1 MQYLTLRLNSQT
13 AAIVGDRLFFSSGAY
28 GFDGDADPLSKES
41 IYWMHLN
48 DTIDVTGPI
57 DMSLLHSSSLP
68 TSLIRGPSSGGFS
81 GDFLY
86 DKTLLYAYG
95 GVLPPESDDKSDLLW
110 SFNTTSNAWNEIQVQ
125 GGKIPFTGAT
135 DGVHASDPDTGTA
148 FYTGGWNIAFN
159 GSHNGTVKFQSFNSA
174 SPQWYFMTALDGI
187 QGPNIMRGAST
198 CDFPSPLRSKYRV
211 KRF

>member
-1 MQYLTLRLNSQT
+1 
-13 AAIVGDRLFFSSGAY
+13 
-28 GFDGDADPLSKES
+28 
-41 IYWMHLN
+41 
-48 DTIDVTGPI
+48 
-57 DMSLLHSSSLP
+57 MSLLITIAANASSEA
-68 TSLIRGPSSGGFS
+68 
-81 GDFLY
+81 
-86 DKTLLYAYG
+86 DKKNDT
-95 GVLPPESDDKSDLLW
+95 LW
-110 SFNTTSNAWNEIQVQ
+110 SFNTTSNIWNPIQVR
-125 GGKIPFTGAT
+125 GGDIPFGDNT